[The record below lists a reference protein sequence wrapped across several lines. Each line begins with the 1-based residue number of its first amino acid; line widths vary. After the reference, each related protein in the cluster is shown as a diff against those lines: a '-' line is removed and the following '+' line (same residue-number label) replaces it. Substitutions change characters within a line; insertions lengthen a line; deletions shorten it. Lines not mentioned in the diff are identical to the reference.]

1 MKHPDI
7 GHMVHFHLNL
17 YYDII
22 QKDPRIRTNP
32 TLHIEEIKKIDTIY
46 KECLSNR
53 YNKHQFDYE
62 ENKDKFVDKIDELTQ
77 VFTNEEIKKAKSEE
91 IKKMT
96 AKWLSDKPAEEEA
109 RADSGWQ

>member
-32 TLHIEEIKKIDTIY
+32 SLHIEEIKKIDTIY
-46 KECLSNR
+46 KKCLSNR

-62 ENKDKFVDKIDELTQ
+62 ENKDKFISKIDELTQ
-77 VFTNEEIKKAKSEE
+77 VFTNIKKKEE
-91 IKKMT
+91 KQEGIRRMT
-96 AKWLSDKPAEEEA
+96 QEYLGINK
-109 RADSGWQ
+109 